1 MNMPPPLLD
10 KPMDL
15 PQGRDAPLEQILAQ
29 LIPDQAWPSGLSV
42 TGLANICDQNRSL
55 NHRIAALKSLL
66 EHLTCSASTPV
77 INHARIIDQLLAG
90 KLAFASIERVFVL
103 PLDGAG
109 RPLQHHQLSDGS
121 IDQCSIPIRKL
132 VRYLLNLNA
141 HRFVIAH
148 NHPSG
153 DPTPSSQDRIISKR
167 IQDHC
172 SPLGLT
178 LVDHIVVAG
187 QGFASALYDHPIQQR
202 NWRQFK
208 P

>member
-1 MNMPPPLLD
+1 MHMPPPLLD
-10 KPMDL
+10 KPVDL

-29 LIPDQAWPSGLSV
+29 LIPDQAWPTGLSV
-42 TGLANICDQNRSL
+42 TGLANICDQNQTL
-55 NHRIAALKSLL
+55 NHRIGALKSLL
-66 EHLTCSASTPV
+66 EFLTGTPSTPV
-77 INHARIIDQLLAG
+77 INHAQLIDQILAK
-90 KLAFASIERVFVL
+90 KLIFSGIERVFVL

-109 RPLQHHQLSDGS
+109 RPLQHHQLSQGS

-132 VRYLLNLNA
+132 FRYLLNLNA
-141 HRFVIAH
+141 HRFVLAH

-167 IQDHC
+167 LQDQC

-178 LVDHIVVAG
+178 LVDHIVVARA
-187 QGFASALYDHPIQQR
+187 GFASALYDHPIQYR
-202 NWRQFK
+202 SWPSFT

>member
-1 MNMPPPLLD
+1 MALPPPLLD
-10 KPMDL
+10 KPVDL
-15 PQGRDAPLEQILAQ
+15 PQGRYAPLEQILAQ

-42 TGLANICDQNRSL
+42 TGLANICDQNQTR
-55 NHRIAALKSLL
+55 NHRIGALKSLL
-66 EHLTCSASTPV
+66 EFLTGTPSTPV
-77 INHARIIDQLLAG
+77 INHAQVIDQILAEKLL
-90 KLAFASIERVFVL
+90 FAATERVFVL

-109 RPLQHHQLSDGS
+109 RPLQHHQLSHGS
-121 IDQCSIPIRKL
+121 IDQCSIPIRQL
-132 VRYLLNLNA
+132 VYYLLNLNA
-141 HRFVIAH
+141 HRFILAH

-178 LVDHIVVAG
+178 LVDHIVVARA
-187 QGFASALYDHPIQQR
+187 GFASALYEHPIQYR
-202 NWRQFK
+202 NWPSFT